1 MARAEGQYSDN
12 FMDDDGSN
20 KMIDF
25 SLTNESCDNLEP
37 NDGKKRKKK
46 KRISCKKLSLISKA
60 KSLRD
65 EDVDSKLKRVCTQS
79 SKLSTMNYNNFMVT
93 RIIIQEG
100 CINLT

>member
-37 NDGKKRKKK
+37 NDGKKRKK
-46 KRISCKKLSLISKA
+46 RRGLVV
-60 KSLRD
+60 KSL
-65 EDVDSKLKRVCTQS
+65 V
-79 SKLSTMNYNNFMVT
+79 
-93 RIIIQEG
+93 
-100 CINLT
+100 

>member
-1 MARAEGQYSDN
+1 
-12 FMDDDGSN
+12 MDDDGSN

-60 KSLRD
+60 KSSRD
-65 EDVDSKLKRVCTQS
+65 EDVDSKLKRVCT
-79 SKLSTMNYNNFMVT
+79 NNQVNSVNN
-93 RIIIQEG
+93 E
-100 CINLT
+100 L